1 MHTTTFIT
9 DKLYIV
15 LLVSVTVLLTY
26 VYMYTCTCFF
36 VVIVVFIVKFTV
48 VHRAFINNNI
58 LTLFNLSRFTNTEI
72 QAFCGGGGGGGGGV
86 SLCSVCV
93 YVFYFCFRLFFHLDI
108 TALVDLA

>member
-9 DKLYIV
+9 DKLYIL

-72 QAFCGGGGGGGGGV
+72 QAFGRGGGGGGV
-86 SLCSVCV
+86 IVFSVCV
-93 YVFYFCFRLFFHLDI
+93 CFIFVLGCFFTLI
-108 TALVDLA
+108 